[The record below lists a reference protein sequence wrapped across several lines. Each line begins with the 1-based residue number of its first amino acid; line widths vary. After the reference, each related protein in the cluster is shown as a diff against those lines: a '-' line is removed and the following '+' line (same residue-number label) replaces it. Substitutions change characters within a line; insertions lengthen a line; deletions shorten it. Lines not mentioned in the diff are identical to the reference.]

1 MTCMICKDDKET
13 KHLPLYVIGSEGLNI
28 CHSCEMM
35 LVHYIQDMM
44 RVVNTSNKI
53 VYKSIKKK

>member
-1 MTCMICKDDKET
+1 MICKDDKET

-44 RVVNTSNKI
+44 RVVNTYNKI
-53 VYKSIKKK
+53 VYKS

>member
-1 MTCMICKDDKET
+1 MSCMICQSEEDT

-44 RVVNTSNKI
+44 QVANVS
-53 VYKSIKKK
+53 KKMA